1 MRLYGAQ
8 SPHLDNI
15 KETVS
20 NQDTEG
26 DVTPKPEP
34 FVAPAG
40 LKMALNS
47 ATAFN
52 EAA

>member
-26 DVTPKPEP
+26 DVTPRPEP
-34 FVAPAG
+34 FVAPAE